1 MTELSEKGFI
11 DMLGTPEI
19 GNVRRRDGKA
29 LGPTLTEYI
38 VRSLHT
44 GSIKIIDFRESFL
57 YAAAPKKLHT
67 PLPHRAPEVIFQ
79 DHVDYRVDLWSMGRM
94 LFDLFTGQPPFDT
107 FMITHPV
114 LVRQMQEMA
123 SDILPARWHNS
134 WDTMKEKDSETPET
148 RRSPAPRE
156 WLEEVYFDGEQ
167 EQNVTPE
174 YITRLGQAIGKLL
187 YFAPCARAST
197 TEVSHDPW
205 FNE

>member
-44 GSIKIIDFRESFL
+44 GRIFL

-148 RRSPAPRE
+148 RRSPRTPGMACRNG
-156 WLEEVYFDGEQ
+156 WKKYTLT
-167 EQNVTPE
+167 NVTPE